1 MEPKQIGQTADLKMA
16 YASAVGEDSN
26 WTLFSQQRKHNFGF
40 TKNLPLQENSRTK
53 LQEMR
58 SEQ

>member
-26 WTLFSQQRKHNFGF
+26 WTLFSQQRK
-40 TKNLPLQENSRTK
+40 T
-53 LQEMR
+53 
-58 SEQ
+58 